1 MRIPFS
7 LCVHVVYVCFSSFY
21 ISFLHGIQ
29 NPCFPAKTILNS
41 TCALPQ
47 QHPTVRL
54 KTVYIASSLGRQV
67 LFLPFLHR
75 EKLIVNKLF
84 TISGQNGVDI
94 TALIC
99 YHAIVYKNCIGIQ
112 SFAKNNLRRSSRTRR
127 LKIRWG
133 SEQIT
138 LSFKEVFK
146 Q

>member
-54 KTVYIASSLGRQV
+54 KTVYIAS
-67 LFLPFLHR
+67 HR

-138 LSFKEVFK
+138 LNFKEVFK

>member
-54 KTVYIASSLGRQV
+54 KTVYIAS
-67 LFLPFLHR
+67 HR

-99 YHAIVYKNCIGIQ
+99 YHAIVYKNCIGIR
-112 SFAKNNLRRSSRTRR
+112 SFAKKICEETSRTRR